1 MNYQIFPKLKCQ
13 SQVTGFTLAELLIAM
28 AITGIIITVGGS
40 GLVLIL
46 NHDREAKSKT
56 DLRMELNRALD
67 SIADDLRES
76 NNVST
81 SIPSSWTGWTVPAG
95 YSSVL
100 FVTKALGTPGGSQVA
115 YYVRDKLPGA
125 TSPVWQGPQIIYRA
139 TTTNNEGNALVDSI
153 KTGGFPVPT
162 ITGSRKVTLSL
173 TGQSCPPSS
182 PENTCSNPQTLTIST
197 QVFARTE

>member
-46 NHDREAKSKT
+46 NYDREAKSKT

-125 TSPVWQGPQIIYRA
+125 TSPVWQGPQIIYQGKR
-139 TTTNNEGNALVDSI
+139 TRFVTN
-153 KTGGFPVPT
+153 
-162 ITGSRKVTLSL
+162 GSYKKEM
-173 TGQSCPPSS
+173 C
-182 PENTCSNPQTLTIST
+182 
-197 QVFARTE
+197 